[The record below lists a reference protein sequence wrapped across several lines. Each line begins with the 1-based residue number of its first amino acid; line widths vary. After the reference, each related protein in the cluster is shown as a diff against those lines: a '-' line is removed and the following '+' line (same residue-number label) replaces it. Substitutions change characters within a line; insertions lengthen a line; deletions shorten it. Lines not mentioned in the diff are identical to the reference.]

1 MHSWSSPRCTLPATV
16 LFFLLAACGGGEELT
31 NNPGPTQ
38 GQQAP
43 DFSIEDVNPNSATSA
58 SQVSP
63 RQHVGRISAWYFGHA
78 T

>member
-1 MHSWSSPRCTLPATV
+1 MLVRFPLRALSLA
-16 LFFLLAACGGGEELT
+16 LLLGLAACGGGEELT